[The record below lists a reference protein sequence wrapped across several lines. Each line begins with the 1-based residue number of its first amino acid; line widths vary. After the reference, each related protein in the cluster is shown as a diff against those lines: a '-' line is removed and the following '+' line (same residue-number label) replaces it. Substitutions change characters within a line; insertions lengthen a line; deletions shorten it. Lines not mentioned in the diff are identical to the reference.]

1 MHPEGN
7 AGRRKAGTALCFGH
21 SGLGISGRA
30 AWAHPPP
37 QDKFGRFSPGFRSPS
52 YWLRTPNFIWQC
64 VNIHRPPVKITRGSW
79 LKDTVISSVER
90 HLVVKT
96 TPANALDTG
105 LVPGLGGYHVSR
117 SNKPVQH
124 KYWACALK
132 LVFCNK
138 SSCSNEKPA
147 HSN

>member
-1 MHPEGN
+1 MEKSRHHSVLWTFWPWYF
-7 AGRRKAGTALCFGH
+7 RKGCLGPSSS
-21 SGLGISGRA
+21 SGS
-30 AWAHPPP
+30 P
-37 QDKFGRFSPGFRSPS
+37 DKFGWFSPGFRSPS

-64 VNIHRPPVKITRGSW
+64 TNIHRPPVKIPRGSW
-79 LKDTVISSVER
+79 LKDTGISSVER

-96 TPANALDTG
+96 APANALDTG